1 MSEEFDGKLNDNWE
15 LTKMNINYLLNLKP
29 KISKKEFENRFS
41 NIMTSLS
48 LYIYSSIQELEQ
60 ENVVY
65 EKMATN
71 KER

>member
-1 MSEEFDGKLNDNWE
+1 MSEEFSNKLNDHWE
-15 LTKMNINYLLNLKP
+15 LVKMNLNYLLNLKSQ
-29 KISKKEFENRFS
+29 ISKKEFENRFS

-48 LYIYSSIQELEQ
+48 LYIYSSLQELEQ

-65 EKMATN
+65 EKMAKN

>member
-1 MSEEFDGKLNDNWE
+1 MNKEFEQKLNDNWE
-15 LTKMNINYLLNLKP
+15 LTKMNIKYLLNLKP
-29 KISKKEFENRFS
+29 QISKKEFENRFS

-48 LYIYSSIQELEQ
+48 LCIYSNIQELEQ
-60 ENVVY
+60 ENMIY

>member
-1 MSEEFDGKLNDNWE
+1 MKEFEEKLNDNWE
-15 LTKMNINYLLNLKP
+15 LTKINIKYLLNLKP
-29 KISKKEFENRFS
+29 QISKKEFENRFS

-48 LYIYSSIQELEQ
+48 LCIYSNIQELEQ
-60 ENVVY
+60 ENMIY